1 MSGRIRFNSHNS
13 SNEVVIIIFPIFFF
27 VVETAQRDEVTQLVG
42 DQRRDVVE
50 SEFKSRQ

>member
-1 MSGRIRFNSHNS
+1 MSGRIRFNSYNS
-13 SNEVVIIIFPIFFF
+13 SNEVVIIIFPIFL
-27 VVETAQRDEVTQLVG
+27 VVETGAQRDGVIQLVG